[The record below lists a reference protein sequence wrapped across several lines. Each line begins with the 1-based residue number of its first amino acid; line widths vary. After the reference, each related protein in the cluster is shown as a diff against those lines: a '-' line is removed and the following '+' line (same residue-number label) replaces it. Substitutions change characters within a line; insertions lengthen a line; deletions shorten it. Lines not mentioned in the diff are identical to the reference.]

1 MDLATLIQELRL
13 RGDQL
18 TSCHGVKTNVD
29 EVSELKGEN
38 GNYSVELKV
47 NLSWQDIRRIVQIAD
62 DYINYTEPTTTEK
75 EYYEQVLKQ
84 EQEALLKGSENQDE
98 SES

>member
-1 MDLATLIQELRL
+1 MDLATLIQELRF

-18 TSCHGVKTNVD
+18 TSWHGVKTNVD

-47 NLSWQDIRRIVQIAD
+47 NLTWQDIRRIVKIAD
-62 DYINYTEPTTTEK
+62 EVIGDGGYKVLWDEEG
-75 EYYEQVLKQ
+75 YYKQVLHKFG
-84 EQEALLKGSENQDE
+84 EK
-98 SES
+98 